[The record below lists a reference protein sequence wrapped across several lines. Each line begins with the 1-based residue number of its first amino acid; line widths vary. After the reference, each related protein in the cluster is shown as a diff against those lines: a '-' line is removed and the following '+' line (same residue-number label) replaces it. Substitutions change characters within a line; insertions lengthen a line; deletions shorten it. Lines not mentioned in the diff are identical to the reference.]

1 MPAAC
6 SLDLGFCLAC
16 ACLALQRR
24 QDAPDSEGL
33 CSLKARCAMPNWLC
47 RWRKGDVTLLN
58 ASDEA
63 DACVL
68 LDEFDNADQ
77 AELHEIGS
85 LMVDL
90 RLNDRGDLELRDLGE
105 QTELEAT
112 DLAFPELMEEIHS
125 SGLLELDPESE
136 EYRAKVRPLVEIE
149 RTRGFRQPPK
159 KSKEPAAQV
168 GRAIQQVIQAAT
180 ATVDRWV
187 EVAAEK
193 ILEETDDQVI
203 R

>member
-1 MPAAC
+1 
-6 SLDLGFCLAC
+6 
-16 ACLALQRR
+16 
-24 QDAPDSEGL
+24 
-33 CSLKARCAMPNWLC
+33 MPNWLC